1 MDDYVLIVLIVA
13 CLLLFFSTCL
23 LAVSRRRSIIKKTQL
38 QRQISSQDEGALR
51 AARIEPSELAVH
63 ELLGRGSFGEV
74 SRATWRGTPVAVKR
88 VRRHRA
94 RQARELRAFQEEAAM
109 MLSLRHPNV
118 VLLLGASWTLEG
130 SQPQVCMVMELCSR
144 GSLKAVL
151 ADASIHLGWAA
162 QRLPIAQGVASA
174 LTYLHAQ
181 RLVHH
186 DVKPD
191 NVLLDAGFAPKLAD
205 FGSCRPLAARAD
217 VDGGSERA
225 SGGSDRRPSAAR
237 KRATPLFSAPEVL
250 RNEAADETLDTWSF
264 GCLLYC
270 VHTRGPMGY
279 PAHPTTD
286 AALAAVAAGGA
297 RPALPPTSPFAATL
311 ERCTLGDA
319 ASRPPM
325 LLILQLLNLDDTAA
339 LAAAADR
346 LMWSGAAADDTAAD
360 GEAAA
365 DAAPRAGSPVG
376 DDEAPVEEEAAAGS
390 GGSGAHG
397 TGDSTRSGL
406 ATERVVAI
414 PPTESPVRRA
424 AREERPTSPRPPA
437 DGGGGEDPPSP
448 SVFYV

>member
-1 MDDYVLIVLIVA
+1 MSA
-13 CLLLFFSTCL
+13 RP
-23 LAVSRRRSIIKKTQL
+23 RRRSIIKKTQL

-88 VRRHRA
+88 VRRHCA

-217 VDGGSERA
+217 VEGGSERA
-225 SGGSDRRPSAAR
+225 SWRGRPARPVGGACARDAA
-237 KRATPLFSAPEVL
+237 LLGVEVL

-311 ERCTLGDA
+311 ERCTLGEA

-339 LAAAADR
+339 AAAGS
-346 LMWSGAAADDTAAD
+346 WSGAAADDAGGRRRRRRPT
-360 GEAAA
+360 
-365 DAAPRAGSPVG
+365 APRAPARPS
-376 DDEAPVEEEAAAGS
+376 ATTRLPVEEEAF
-390 GGSGAHG
+390 
-397 TGDSTRSGL
+397 RQ
-406 ATERVVAI
+406 RR
-414 PPTESPVRRA
+414 RRA
-424 AREERPTSPRPPA
+424 RHRLPDALFSRPSGSSP
-437 DGGGGEDPPSP
+437 
-448 SVFYV
+448 